1 MSLQRKGGLLPW
13 RGWWIYCNR
22 LVANSKWHIQYV
34 FRMFICSPILVV
46 LSLIGNK
53 VYVVRVAE
61 LWHAI
66 LYKEGPALAHP
77 SLLMD
82 CCVFGKFYNFSLKNK
97 PINVRKN
104 IFPPNG
110 VFMPG
115 WLGCPVCRWAGE
127 KARGT
132 ERIFW
137 NRFLVFRNIFLSKMS
152 SGHPVSSWLRDNVII
167 IKHVLSDGSL

>member
-1 MSLQRKGGLLPW
+1 MCGVFLKRLKFEWNVIKCLQGKGGLLPR

-22 LVANSKWHIQYV
+22 PVANSNWHIQYV
-34 FRMFICSPILVV
+34 FRMFMRSPILVV
-46 LSLIGNK
+46 LRLIGNK
-53 VYVVRVAE
+53 VYVVRAAE
-61 LWHAI
+61 PWQAI
-66 LYKEGPALAHP
+66 LYERAPSLAHP

-82 CCVFGKFYNFSLKNK
+82 CCVIGKFYNFSLKNK

-110 VFMPG
+110 VCMPG

-137 NRFLVFRNIFLSKMS
+137 NRFPFFQDYFLK
-152 SGHPVSSWLRDNVII
+152 
-167 IKHVLSDGSL
+167 